1 MDSTV
6 APFGCY
12 LAGRACYNCAIMSVH
27 RLSILLVGLL
37 VGVSGVQTTQAQD
50 AELLEALRSGGH
62 IGLMRHS
69 TAPGSDD
76 PPRFRLGDC
85 ETQRNLSDG
94 GRAQAEEIGRRLR
107 ASGITLAHL
116 FSSQW
121 CRCADTA
128 ELLGLGA
135 VEELSF
141 LNSLVTYRRE
151 GSAMIRD
158 TRAWILEQ
166 DLSTPTILV
175 THQINI
181 GALVR
186 RYPAEGE
193 IVVVRP
199 TPAGG
204 LRVVGIIS
212 APFVD

>member
-1 MDSTV
+1 M
-6 APFGCY
+6 FKHK
-12 LAGRACYNCAIMSVH
+12 LA
-27 RLSILLVGLL
+27 ILLLGFLF
-37 VGVSGVQTTQAQD
+37 GACSVQIVQAQD
-50 AELLEALRSGGH
+50 AELFEALRSGGH
-62 IGLMRHS
+62 VGLMRHS

-76 PPRFRLGDC
+76 PPRFRLGEC

-107 ASGITLAHL
+107 ANGVTQARV

-121 CRCADTA
+121 CRCLHTA

-135 VEELSF
+135 VEELPF
-141 LNSLVTYRRE
+141 LNSLVTFRRE

-166 DLSTPTILV
+166 DLSTPAILV

-186 RYPAEGE
+186 RYPEEGE
-193 IVVVRP
+193 IVVLRP
-199 TPAGG
+199 NGSGG
-204 LRVVGIIS
+204 LRVIGVIA

>member
-1 MDSTV
+1 M
-6 APFGCY
+6 
-12 LAGRACYNCAIMSVH
+12 H
-27 RLSILLVGLL
+27 RLSILLVGLVL
-37 VGVSGVQTTQAQD
+37 GVSGIQTVQAQD

-62 IGLMRHS
+62 VGLMRHS
-69 TAPGSDD
+69 TAPGSND
-76 PPRFRLGDC
+76 PPRFRLGEC

-94 GRAQAEEIGRRLR
+94 GRAQAAEIGNRLR
-107 ASGITLAHL
+107 ASGITQARV

-121 CRCADTA
+121 CRCLHTA
-128 ELLGLGA
+128 ELLALGA
-135 VEELSF
+135 VVELPF
-141 LNSLVTYRRE
+141 LNSLVTFRRE

-166 DLSTPTILV
+166 DLSAPTILV

-193 IVVVRP
+193 IVVIRP

-204 LRVVGIIS
+204 LHVVGTIS

>member
-1 MDSTV
+1 M
-6 APFGCY
+6 
-12 LAGRACYNCAIMSVH
+12 H
-27 RLSILLVGLL
+27 RLSILLVGVFLS
-37 VGVSGVQTTQAQD
+37 VSGAHTVQAQD

-62 IGLMRHS
+62 VGIMRHS

-85 ETQRNLSDG
+85 DTQRNLSEG
-94 GRAQAEEIGRRLR
+94 GRAQAGEIGSRLR
-107 ASGITLAHL
+107 ANGITQARL

-121 CRCADTA
+121 CRCLHTA

-135 VEELSF
+135 VEELAF

-166 DLSTPTILV
+166 DLSTPMILV

-199 TPAGG
+199 TPVGG
-204 LRVVGIIS
+204 LHVVGTIS
-212 APFVD
+212 APYVD

>member
-1 MDSTV
+1 M
-6 APFGCY
+6 
-12 LAGRACYNCAIMSVH
+12 H
-27 RLSILLVGLL
+27 RLSILLVGLVL
-37 VGVSGVQTTQAQD
+37 GLNGVQDAQAQD
-50 AELLEALRSGGH
+50 AELLEALRSGGYV
-62 IGLMRHS
+62 GLMRHS

-94 GRAQAEEIGRRLR
+94 GRAQAAEIGNRLR
-107 ASGITLAHL
+107 ASGITQARVL
-116 FSSQW
+116 SSQW
-121 CRCADTA
+121 CRCLHTA
-128 ELLGLGA
+128 ELLALGP
-135 VEELSF
+135 VEELPI
-141 LNSLVTYRRE
+141 LNSLVTFRRE

-158 TRAWILEQ
+158 TRAWIVEQ

-193 IVVVRP
+193 IVVIQP

-204 LRVVGIIS
+204 LHVVGTIS